1 MDKATCYLKR
11 YLWIQGVLCW
21 TDRSVISATSQGKRT
36 TYSVRTA
43 LTERNDPYYFLFL
56 YIIPQISENLSRN
69 KRQVGQR
76 SSLWNLNGKFR
87 SDNPAKVSGPTSMG
101 GPEYSGRT
109 EPVRTDFTSNR
120 NFRNVWHNG
129 IWNLFFISKTNS
141 NIYGR
146 ADIILVNCFCKN
158 YL

>member
-11 YLWIQGVLCW
+11 YLWIPGVLCW
-21 TDRSVISATSQGKRT
+21 TDLSVISATNQGKRNDT
-36 TYSVRTA
+36 LVLTA
-43 LTERNDPYYFLFL
+43 LTERNDACYFLFL

-76 SSLWNLNGKFR
+76 SSLWKLNGKFR
-87 SDNPAKVSGPTSMG
+87 SDNPAEVSGPTSMG

-120 NFRNVWHNG
+120 NFRNFWHKG
-129 IWNLFFISKTNS
+129 IWNLFLLAKLIQ
-141 NIYGR
+141 IHMAGP
-146 ADIILVNCFCKN
+146 ILF
-158 YL
+158 